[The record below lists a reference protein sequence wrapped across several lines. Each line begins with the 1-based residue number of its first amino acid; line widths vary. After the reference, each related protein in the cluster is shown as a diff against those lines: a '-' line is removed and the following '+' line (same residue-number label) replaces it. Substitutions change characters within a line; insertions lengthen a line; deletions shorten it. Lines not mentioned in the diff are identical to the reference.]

1 MASNVSAGP
10 GGFKEQRRTSS
21 FRMFMSTVFFGASE
35 RRRRIQWHA
44 RVMEAVRELELGTP
58 GVTIEVLTGDPIFN
72 TTIAEADLI
81 AMQSREE
88 EKLQAL
94 LYAIQNCTLPG
105 APAIS
110 VQTFFLRFLSE
121 LSTTHLKVLALLNN
135 PREWL
140 HSRSIGEDRFKVG
153 TVNSLIR
160 TCLATS
166 WAPGDSSEQI
176 LRSLQSRGLLQRH
189 RVDAVMGRDSLLAPR
204 TTAMGRQF
212 LAFIQKPTGL

>member
-1 MASNVSAGP
+1 
-10 GGFKEQRRTSS
+10 
-21 FRMFMSTVFFGASE
+21 MSRVFFAASE
-35 RRRRIQWHA
+35 RRRRAQWHA

-58 GVTIEVLTGDPIFN
+58 GVTIELLTGDPIFN
-72 TTIAEADLI
+72 STIAEADLI
-81 AMQSREE
+81 AMQCREE

-110 VQTFFLRFLSE
+110 VQTFFLRFLNE
-121 LSTTHLKVLALLNN
+121 LSTKHLKVLAILNN

-140 HSRSIGEDRFKVG
+140 RSRSIGEDRFKVG
-153 TVNSLIR
+153 TVNSLLQ

-166 WAPGDSSEQI
+166 LAPSDSSEQI
-176 LRSLQSRGLLQRH
+176 VRSLQSRGLLQRH
-189 RVDAVMGRDSLLAPR
+189 KVDAVAGRDSLLAPR

-212 LAFIQKPTGL
+212 LAFIQKPVTL